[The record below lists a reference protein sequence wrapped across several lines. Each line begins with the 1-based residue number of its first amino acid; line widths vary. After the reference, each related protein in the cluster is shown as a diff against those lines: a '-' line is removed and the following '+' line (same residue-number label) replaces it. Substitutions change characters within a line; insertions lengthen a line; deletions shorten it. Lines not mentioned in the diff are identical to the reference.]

1 MQPETA
7 PVIRSFKKYL
17 SLVKFAHTVFALPFA
32 AIGYTLGAIQP
43 DQHPDIFLFLKVILC
58 MVFARTSAMAFNR
71 WADRAIDA
79 KNARTKVREIP
90 SGAISSK
97 AALALVI
104 LSSLLFILTTYFINR
119 LCFYLS
125 PVALLVV
132 LGYSYTKR
140 FTWLCHLV
148 LGLGLS
154 LAPIGA
160 YLAITSRFDW
170 LPLFFSFIVITW
182 VSGFDIIYALQD
194 DEFDK
199 SEKLYSIP
207 TFFGRKNALLFSSVL
222 HFISI
227 TFVVIAG
234 LSETFNNLYWVGAAL
249 FAGLVVYQ
257 HTLIKPNDLSKVN
270 LAFFTM
276 NGIASIVFA
285 TFVIL
290 AGVLN

>member
-1 MQPETA
+1 
-7 PVIRSFKKYL
+7 
-17 SLVKFAHTVFALPFA
+17 
-32 AIGYTLGAIQP
+32 
-43 DQHPDIFLFLKVILC
+43 
-58 MVFARTSAMAFNR
+58 MVLARTSAMAFNR

-90 SGAISSK
+90 AGTISAG
-97 AALALVI
+97 AALSLVI
-104 LSSLLFILTTYFINR
+104 LSSVLFVLTTYFINPI
-119 LCFYLS
+119 CFYLS

-170 LPLFFSFIVITW
+170 LPLFFSFTVITW

-207 TFFGRKNALLFSSVL
+207 TFFGRKNALIFSSVL
-222 HFISI
+222 HFLSI
-227 TFVVIAG
+227 LFVVVAG
-234 LSETFNNLYWVGAAL
+234 IEGTFGNLYWVGAAL
-249 FAGLVVYQ
+249 FAALVIYQ
-257 HTLIKPNDLSKVN
+257 NTLIKPDDLSKVN
-270 LAFFTM
+270 LAFFTT

-285 TFVIL
+285 TFVV
-290 AGVLN
+290 AASVWH